1 MSERRILVADDN
13 EDILRDV
20 TRVLGGGTR
29 RPSLLARAARLI
41 PGFSTEDRGEDR
53 ASLDVAFDVETASS
67 GEEALELARA
77 ARAKGEPFGVAFI
90 DVRMP
95 PGIDGA
101 RVARILREED
111 QDLEAVLITAYADR
125 TLQELNSGSRASDR
139 LLFLKKPY
147 AREEI
152 YQLALSLSEKRIQR
166 RSARAAKE
174 RLELILR
181 STEDGLVGLDSDHRP
196 VFANRA
202 ARDLLGL
209 PEGALRDT
217 LWADLAALGPR
228 RLPTGSG
235 IELRRG
241 ERWVELGEVTPAA
254 GSDRVRGVLA
264 VRDVTARKE
273 IERLKDEFVQ
283 NTSHELRTPLVAIRG
298 YLDLALEGKLGVLE
312 PPLEKGLTVARRAS
326 GKLLDLIDALLELAR
341 LEALGSAGLELEPLD
356 LSELARHALEAV
368 RPAAEARSLALEATV
383 PPELAV
389 VGDRRTLEVALRN
402 LLGNAIKFTEKGAV
416 GVRASRVADRVRI
429 EVWDTGPGLPVGIDP
444 VKLFERFRQG
454 DGSMS
459 RRKGGVG
466 IGLSLVERILGLHA
480 TRALAAN
487 RDGGG
492 AVFSFELAAARP
504 GAARPPRALKTE
516 PRRGAVLVVDRS
528 PSTRDFLRL
537 VLAAAGLDPRAFAS
551 AAEADLGGLPCV
563 LALAEPEFAAAVV
576 ERFAPARAA
585 VLAPRGER
593 PPATLPVLEKPVSL
607 SRLAALLV
615 APERAREAAA

>member
-1 MSERRILVADDN
+1 SAD
-13 EDILRDV
+13 E
-20 TRVLGGGTR
+20 
-29 RPSLLARAARLI
+29 
-41 PGFSTEDRGEDR
+41 RGEDR
-53 ASLDVAFDVETASS
+53 ASLDVAFSVETASS

-77 ARAKGEPFGVAFI
+77 ARGRGEPFGVAFI

-111 QDLEAVLITAYADR
+111 QDLEVVLITAYADR

-166 RSARAAKE
+166 RTARGAKD

-181 STEDGLVGLDSDHRP
+181 STEDGLVGLDADHRV
-196 VFANRA
+196 VFVNRS

-209 PEGALRDT
+209 PEGPVRDT
-217 LWADLAALGPR
+217 LWSDLAALGPR
-228 RLPTGSG
+228 RLPTGPCV
-235 IELRRG
+235 ELRRG
-241 ERWVELGEVTPAA
+241 DRWIELGEVTPAEGA
-254 GSDRVRGVLA
+254 DRVRGVLA

-298 YLDLALEGKLGVLE
+298 YLDLALEGKLGALE
-312 PPLEKGLTVARRAS
+312 PPLAKGLGVARRAS

-341 LEALGSAGLELEPLD
+341 LEALGTAALDLVPLD
-356 LSELARHALEAV
+356 LSEVARHALEAV
-368 RPAAEARSLALEATV
+368 RPAAEARGLALEASV
-383 PPELAV
+383 PADAVV

-416 GVRASRVADRVRI
+416 GVRATRDADRVRI
-429 EVWDTGPGLPVGIDP
+429 EVWDTGPGLPPGIEP
-444 VKLFERFRQG
+444 EKLFERFRQG
-454 DGSMS
+454 DGSIS
-459 RRKGGVG
+459 RRQGGVG
-466 IGLSLVERILGLHA
+466 IGLSLVERILRLHA
-480 TRALAAN
+480 TRARAGN
-487 RDGGG
+487 RVGGG
-492 AVFSFELAAARP
+492 AAFSFELVAARP
-504 GAARPPRALKTE
+504 GTVRPPRALKTE
-516 PRRGAVLVVDRS
+516 PRRGTVLVVDRS
-528 PSTRDFLRL
+528 ETTRDFLRL
-537 VLAAAGLDPRAFAS
+537 LVGAEGFEARAFAT

-563 LALAEPEFAAAVV
+563 LALAEPEAALAVAQ
-576 ERFAPARAA
+576 RFAPARAA
-585 VLAPRGER
+585 VLATRGER
-593 PPATLPVLEKPVSL
+593 AQTTLPVLEKPVSL
-607 SRLAALLV
+607 SRLAALLA